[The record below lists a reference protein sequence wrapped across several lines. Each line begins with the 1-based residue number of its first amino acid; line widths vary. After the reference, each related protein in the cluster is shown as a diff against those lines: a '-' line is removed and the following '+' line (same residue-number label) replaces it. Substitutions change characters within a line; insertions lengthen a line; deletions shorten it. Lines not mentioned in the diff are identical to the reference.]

1 LPVWQ
6 IPVGEDWRKEWK
18 YRLTPASR
26 SKVAGG
32 WSSKGKVKRTSES
45 GCDSKTICQ

>member
-6 IPVGEDWRKEWK
+6 TPVGEDWRKEWK

-45 GCDSKTICQ
+45 GE